1 MFSPYCRDFA
11 VLLAWQLTLQQ
22 KDCCY
27 QPINSITLLKEKN
40 MSQIEERLT
49 ELEIRFTHQAR
60 LIEELNEVVTD
71 CNQSIARLE
80 MENGRLREMLKSFA
94 PELSESPDE

>member
-1 MFSPYCRDFA
+1 M
-11 VLLAWQLTLQQ
+11 
-22 KDCCY
+22 
-27 QPINSITLLKEKN
+27 NSTKLLKEKC
-40 MSQIEERLT
+40 MSKIEERLT

-80 MENGRLREMLKSFA
+80 AENGRLREMVKSFA
-94 PELSESPDE
+94 PELAESPDE

>member
-1 MFSPYCRDFA
+1 
-11 VLLAWQLTLQQ
+11 
-22 KDCCY
+22 
-27 QPINSITLLKEKN
+27 

-80 MENGRLREMLKSFA
+80 AENGRLREMLKSFA

>member
-11 VLLAWQLTLQQ
+11 VLLAWQVILSQQ
-22 KDCCY
+22 DSCN
-27 QPINSITLLKEKN
+27 QPIKQHNAAKEKN
-40 MSQIEERLT
+40 MSKVEERLT
-49 ELEIRFTHQAR
+49 ELEIRFTHQAL

-80 MENGRLREMLKSFA
+80 KENGRLREMVKSFA
-94 PELSESPDE
+94 PEMSESPDE